1 MGMVNALNSIY
12 GGPAKPSIKFKGI
25 KTHFLL
31 LLLFASYL
39 QMITANQNDA
49 LNSVSK
55 IGREF
60 KFLLVI
66 NIGKGHNTV

>member
-1 MGMVNALNSIY
+1 MH
-12 GGPAKPSIKFKGI
+12 GGPAKASIKFKGI

-31 LLLFASYL
+31 LLLLLLLLASCL
-39 QMITANQNDA
+39 QMIAINQNMA

>member
-1 MGMVNALNSIY
+1 MH
-12 GGPAKPSIKFKGI
+12 GGPAKASIKFKGI

-31 LLLFASYL
+31 LLLLLLLLLASCL
-39 QMITANQNDA
+39 QMIAINQNMA

-66 NIGKGHNTV
+66 NIGKGHNAV

>member
-1 MGMVNALNSIY
+1 MH
-12 GGPAKPSIKFKGI
+12 GGPAKASIKFKGI

-31 LLLFASYL
+31 LLLLLLLLASCL
-39 QMITANQNDA
+39 QMIAINQNMA

-66 NIGKGHNTV
+66 NIGKGHNAV

>member
-1 MGMVNALNSIY
+1 
-12 GGPAKPSIKFKGI
+12 
-25 KTHFLL
+25 
-31 LLLFASYL
+31 
-39 QMITANQNDA
+39 MITANQNDA

-66 NIGKGHNTV
+66 NIGKGHNAV